1 MTVSIAA
8 DDSGWD
14 AIPDLEK
21 LARRAADATLAT
33 AYRGPRPALLAIL
46 FTGDAAI
53 TELNRQWRG
62 KAKPTN
68 VLSFH
73 APAGLPVPQGEPT
86 PLGDIVLAF
95 GTVAREAEEQDK
107 PLPHHATH
115 LIVHG
120 VLHLLGHDHETEGQ
134 AEDMEALE
142 RLILKQLGIAD
153 PYERH

>member
-14 AIPDLEK
+14 AVPNLVE
-21 LARRAADATLAT
+21 LARHAANAALEA
-33 AYRGPRPALLAIL
+33 AYRGPRPASLAIL

-53 TELNRQWRG
+53 AELNRQWRG

-68 VLSFH
+68 VLSFP
-73 APAGLPVPQGEPT
+73 APTGLPVPPGEPT

-142 RLILKQLGIAD
+142 RLILNDLGIED

>member
-1 MTVSIAA
+1 MTVSISA

-14 AIPDLEK
+14 AVPNLVE
-21 LARRAADATLAT
+21 LARRAADAALEA
-33 AYRGPRPALLAIL
+33 AYRGPGPASLAIL

-53 TELNRQWRG
+53 AELNRQWRG
-62 KAKPTN
+62 EAKPTN
-68 VLSFH
+68 VLSFP
-73 APAGLPVPQGEPT
+73 APAGLPVPEGEPR

-120 VLHLLGHDHETEGQ
+120 VLHLLGHDHETG
-134 AEDMEALE
+134 AGADDMEALE
-142 RLILKQLGIAD
+142 RLILNDLGIED

>member
-14 AIPDLEK
+14 AVPNLVK
-21 LARRAADATLAT
+21 LARHAADAALEA
-33 AYRGPRPALLAIL
+33 AYRGPRPASLAIL
-46 FTGDAAI
+46 FTSDAAI
-53 TELNRQWRG
+53 AKMNRQWRG

-68 VLSFH
+68 VLSFP
-73 APAGLPVPQGEPT
+73 APSNLPVLEGEPR

-95 GTVAREAEEQDK
+95 GTVAREAKELDK

-120 VLHLLGHDHETEGQ
+120 VLHLLGHDHKTEGQ

-142 RLILKQLGIAD
+142 RLILKDLGIDD
-153 PYERH
+153 PYEWH

>member
-1 MTVSIAA
+1 MTVSISA

-14 AIPDLEK
+14 AVANLVE
-21 LARRAADATLAT
+21 LARHAADAALEA
-33 AYRGPRPALLAIL
+33 AYRGPGPASLAIL

-53 TELNRQWRG
+53 AELNRQWRG
-62 KAKPTN
+62 EAKPTN
-68 VLSFH
+68 VLSFP
-73 APAGLPVPQGEPT
+73 APAGLPVPRGEPT

-142 RLILKQLGIAD
+142 RLILKQLGITD

>member
-1 MTVSIAA
+1 MTVSIVA

-21 LARRAADATLAT
+21 LARRAADAALAE
-33 AYRGPRPALLAIL
+33 AYDGSQPASLAIL

-53 TELNRQWRG
+53 AEINRQWRG
-62 KAKPTN
+62 QAKPTN
-68 VLSFH
+68 VLSFP
-73 APAGLPVPQGEPT
+73 APAGLPVPDGEPR

-95 GTVAREAEEQDK
+95 GTVAREAEEQGK

-120 VLHLLGHDHETEGQ
+120 VLHLLGHDHESKAQ
-134 AEDMEALE
+134 AKDMEALE
-142 RLILKQLGIAD
+142 CTILKQLGIAD

>member
-14 AIPDLEK
+14 AVPNLVVMARHAANAALE
-21 LARRAADATLAT
+21 A
-33 AYRGPRPALLAIL
+33 AYRGPRPASLAIL
-46 FTGDAAI
+46 FTGDAAMA
-53 TELNRQWRG
+53 ELNRQWRG

-68 VLSFH
+68 VLSFP
-73 APAGLPVPQGEPT
+73 APAGLPVAQGEPR

-142 RLILKQLGIAD
+142 RLILNDLGIED

>member
-14 AIPDLEK
+14 AIPDLAG
-21 LARRAADATLAT
+21 LARRAVDAALAA
-33 AYRGPRPALLAIL
+33 AYEGPRPAVLAIL

-53 TELNRQWRG
+53 AEMNRRWRG

-68 VLSFH
+68 VLSFP
-73 APAGLPVPQGEPT
+73 APPGRPVPDGGPT
-86 PLGDIVLAF
+86 LLGDIALAF
-95 GTVAREAEEQDK
+95 GTVAREAAEQGK

-120 VLHLLGHDHETEGQ
+120 VLHLLGHDHEAEAG

-142 RLILKQLGIAD
+142 RKILKQLGIAD

>member
-1 MTVSIAA
+1 MTVSIVA

-21 LARRAADATLAT
+21 LARRAADAALAE
-33 AYRGPRPALLAIL
+33 AYDGSQPAALAIL

-53 TELNRQWRG
+53 AEINRQWRG
-62 KAKPTN
+62 QAKPTN
-68 VLSFH
+68 VLSFP
-73 APAGLPVPQGEPT
+73 APAGLPVPDGEPR

-95 GTVAREAEEQDK
+95 GTVAREAEEQGK

-120 VLHLLGHDHETEGQ
+120 VLHLLGHDHESKAQ
-134 AEDMEALE
+134 AKDMEALE
-142 RLILKQLGIAD
+142 CTILKQLGIAD

>member
-1 MTVSIAA
+1 MTVSIAT
-8 DDSGWD
+8 DDGGWD
-14 AIPDLEK
+14 AIPDLAE
-21 LARRAADATLAT
+21 LARRAADAALAA
-33 AYRGPRPALLAIL
+33 AYSGPRPVSLAIL

-53 TELNRQWRG
+53 ARLNRQWRG

-68 VLSFH
+68 VLSFP
-73 APAGLPVPQGEPT
+73 APAGLPVPRGEPT

-95 GTVAREAEEQDK
+95 GTVAREAGEQGK

-120 VLHLLGHDHETEGQ
+120 VLHLLGHDHQTG
-134 AEDMEALE
+134 AGADNMEALE
-142 RLILKQLGIAD
+142 CLILKQLGIAD

>member
-14 AIPDLEK
+14 AVPNLVE
-21 LARRAADATLAT
+21 LARQAADAALGA
-33 AYRGPRPALLAIL
+33 AYRGPRPASLAIL

-53 TELNRQWRG
+53 AKLNRQWRG

-68 VLSFH
+68 VLSFP
-73 APAGLPVPQGEPT
+73 APPNLPVPEGEPR

-142 RLILKQLGIAD
+142 RLILKQLGITD